1 MTGSFC
7 NSCDVF
13 HYKVIRMSGQTQ
25 FLGIFHLSYIY
36 MLIMPIMNIEKG
48 WKTHKLST
56 PDLNESWPSSVKKI
70 FSIAAKIAHTAV
82 QLCSKRNLNPTFEV
96 RF

>member
-25 FLGIFHLSYIY
+25 FLGIFHLIY
-36 MLIMPIMNIEKG
+36 AHAIMNIEKG
-48 WKTHKLST
+48 LKIHKLSS
-56 PDLNESWPSSVKKI
+56 PGLSESQPNSVKKI
-70 FSIAAKIAHTAV
+70 FSIAVEIAHTAV
-82 QLCSKRNLNPTFEV
+82 QFFSKRNLNPNFEV